1 MQHPM
6 TCLFVVA
13 GEPSGDILGAELIQ
27 GLRKQNPSLSFC
39 GVGGPL
45 MESAGAFQSIFPMT
59 DLSHM
64 GFGAIM
70 ARAPLFI
77 RRFYEAVQSI
87 QQIQPAGLLTIDS
100 TDFCL
105 RLGKK
110 IRSNKKTSHIPRIQ
124 CVPPPVWAWRPKQ
137 ARTLVPAGTDHVLS
151 LFPFEESFFRHMA
164 YSFIGHPILSS
175 PKGCTELFWEKYG
188 PKRPLICLLPGS
200 RPREI
205 KKFWPILLETSRI
218 LRQHHPELMVATVR
232 APGTESFWPPM
243 GNECLIIPSAD
254 KHHLFAST
262 TLALAASGT
271 VSIELAYQGTPM
283 ILGYKVPKPTEWLLR
298 TLLTRT
304 SVGLINIISDHPFV
318 PEYLQGQ
325 FKPECLAQCAL
336 LFLND
341 PHIRAEQS
349 QQSKT
354 AMGQLWAG
362 DSFQHL
368 GAAAISKTL
377 ETASGMVNDRA

>member
-1 MQHPM
+1 MA
-6 TCLFVVA
+6 CIFVVA
-13 GEPSGDILGAELIQ
+13 GEPSGDILGAELIA
-27 GLRKQNPSLSFC
+27 GLRKRHPSLSFC

-45 MESAGAFQSIFPMT
+45 MEMAGSFRSIFPMT

-64 GFGAIM
+64 GFGAII

-77 RRFYEAVQSI
+77 RRFYEIVRSI
-87 QQIQPAGLLTIDS
+87 EQMQPAGLLTIDS

-110 IRSNKKTSHIPRIQ
+110 IKSNKKTSHIPRIQ

-151 LFPFEESFFRHMA
+151 LFPFEEPFFRHMP
-164 YSFIGHPILSS
+164 YSFVGHPIMSS
-175 PKGCTELFWEKYG
+175 PKGCAELFWKTYG
-188 PKRPLICLLPGS
+188 PQYGPTRPLLCLLPGS

-205 KKFWPILLETSRI
+205 KTFWPILLETSRI
-218 LRQHHPELMVATVR
+218 LRQQHPELMVATVR
-232 APGTESFWPPM
+232 APGTEPFWPLISD
-243 GNECLIIPSAD
+243 ECLMIPSTD
-254 KHHLFAST
+254 KHHLFAAA

-271 VSIELAYQGTPM
+271 VSIELAYHGTPM

-298 TLLTRT
+298 ALLTGNH
-304 SVGLINIISDHPFV
+304 VGLINILSDNPFV

-325 FKPECLAQCAL
+325 FKPECLAKSAL
-336 LFLND
+336 DVLND

-349 QQSKT
+349 KQSKAT
-354 AMGQLWAG
+354 MEQLWAG

-368 GAAAISKTL
+368 GAAVISKTL
-377 ETASGMVNDRA
+377 GITTDSVG

>member
-1 MQHPM
+1 M

-13 GEPSGDILGAELIQ
+13 GEPSGDILGAELIA
-27 GLRKQNPSLSFC
+27 GLRKQHPSISFC

-45 MESAGAFQSIFPMT
+45 METAGSFHSIFPMT

-64 GFGAIM
+64 GFGAIL
-70 ARAPLFI
+70 ARAPMFI
-77 RRFYEAVQSI
+77 RRFYETVRSI
-87 QQIQPAGLLTIDS
+87 QQVQPAGLLTIDS

-124 CVPPPVWAWRPKQ
+124 CVSPPVWAWRPKQ

-151 LFPFEESFFRHMA
+151 LFPFEEPFFRHMP
-164 YSFIGHPILSS
+164 YSFIGHPIMSS
-175 PKGCTELFWEKYG
+175 PKGCAELFWTKYG
-188 PKRPLICLLPGS
+188 PNHDPTRPLICVLPGS

-205 KKFWPILLETSRI
+205 NTFWPILWETYRI

-232 APGTESFWPPM
+232 APGTESFWPAM
-243 GNECLIIPSAD
+243 GEECLIIPSAD
-254 KHHLFAST
+254 KHHLFAAT

-298 TLLTRT
+298 ALLTRT
-304 SVGLINIISDHPFV
+304 SVGLINILSEEAFV

-325 FKPECLAQCAL
+325 FKPECLAKGAL
-336 LFLND
+336 DVLNNGN
-341 PHIRAEQS
+341 IRAEQS
-349 QQSKT
+349 QRSKT
-354 AMGQLWAG
+354 TMGQLWAG
-362 DSFQHL
+362 ESFQHL

-377 ETASGMVNDRA
+377 GIHCF